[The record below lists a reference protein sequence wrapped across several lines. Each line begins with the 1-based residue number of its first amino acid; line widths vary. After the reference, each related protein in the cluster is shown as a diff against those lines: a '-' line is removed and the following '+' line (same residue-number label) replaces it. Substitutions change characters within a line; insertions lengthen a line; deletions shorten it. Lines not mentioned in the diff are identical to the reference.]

1 MWIAYIATSTSRG
14 SEWRPIIFQAQV
26 RCGSVYVSS
35 EDSTQAVTQTVVTAT
50 SVAEKKRR
58 ASKYTVAIGT
68 SHGHV
73 QAFLEDADSVLS
85 ALDQCQAEE
94 KCLMLIKRP
103 KDTARKMLKSH
114 SWANLSVSEP
124 QLFRQFNGVS
134 LGQTEPVTHQPY
146 MMRRSSDQQS
156 VTSCETDRS
165 DGRRRYVTARG
176 KENLRRQG
184 QRSLSDSTNDNYQLL
199 SDATSVACDY
209 HADRKGER
217 IREHSRREKL
227 YPSIPEDEQEI
238 NNNNNS
244 SSNNNNGYNN
254 NNSVL
259 GNSKSHGLVYHS
271 CMDITQASLPSNGHS
286 DWSRQGGKR
295 QTQDQRMQGQGQ
307 REHIPPQRQ
316 AFNGVHDPGDLDDGS
331 RSQSLGNL
339 STGLTLSLVG
349 QRKRT
354 ACWTCRYPPDTP
366 IPTLTHTR
374 ILPAQLPRTAG
385 ARVRFPLGFAPPET
399 AEVTMCSPLPTATRK
414 CSRPGKRVLST
425 TLRSGVRRSPFIMG
439 VTRPPLILVTEEVT
453 GATTTAMLSVLP
465 ENRPLPRVTTFFHPR
480 NRSGACL
487 RCQPLRRR
495 RKSSASRRSCGP
507 GCPSAAAVTA
517 GAAPTTP
524 STRRHPLHHRE
535 HRRHATPPS
544 PTMPRMWRYLPC

>member
-1 MWIAYIATSTSRG
+1 
-14 SEWRPIIFQAQV
+14 V

-217 IREHSRREKL
+217 IREHSRLAWTLLKRLCRATVTPTGVGKAARDKL
-227 YPSIPEDEQEI
+227 RIKGCKGRVSASTSRLNDKLSTEFTT
-238 NNNNNS
+238 
-244 SSNNNNGYNN
+244 
-254 NNSVL
+254 
-259 GNSKSHGLVYHS
+259 LVTS
-271 CMDITQASLPSNGHS
+271 TMGPGHS
-286 DWSRQGGKR
+286 R
-295 QTQDQRMQGQGQ
+295 
-307 REHIPPQRQ
+307 
-316 AFNGVHDPGDLDDGS
+316 
-331 RSQSLGNL
+331 
-339 STGLTLSLVG
+339 
-349 QRKRT
+349 
-354 ACWTCRYPPDTP
+354 
-366 IPTLTHTR
+366 
-374 ILPAQLPRTAG
+374 
-385 ARVRFPLGFAPPET
+385 
-399 AEVTMCSPLPTATRK
+399 
-414 CSRPGKRVLST
+414 
-425 TLRSGVRRSPFIMG
+425 
-439 VTRPPLILVTEEVT
+439 
-453 GATTTAMLSVLP
+453 
-465 ENRPLPRVTTFFHPR
+465 
-480 NRSGACL
+480 
-487 RCQPLRRR
+487 
-495 RKSSASRRSCGP
+495 
-507 GCPSAAAVTA
+507 
-517 GAAPTTP
+517 
-524 STRRHPLHHRE
+524 
-535 HRRHATPPS
+535 
-544 PTMPRMWRYLPC
+544 